1 MLLGV
6 YLATPTPDSDKKDI
20 NTTTSNSSDDE
31 SIPSNIS
38 SGSSIK
44 YKNKTEKL
52 ARSADNKGTG
62 YKSFRADSPTKSPS
76 KNAIKFLPNGR
87 KSPTKS
93 PVKLD
98 TNSETSSR
106 GQIITSRRD
115 RSGGRV
121 LESNLNAGG
130 YSSNTH
136 QNQNT
141 KQNTSYTEK
150 SWSSQSWRVRNKLHC

>member
-1 MLLGV
+1 MLLSV
-6 YLATPTPDSDKKDI
+6 YLATPTPDSDKKHI

-52 ARSADNKGTG
+52 ARSDDSKGHG

-98 TNSETSSR
+98 PNSETSRSH
-106 GQIITSRRD
+106 IITSRRD

-121 LESNLNAGG
+121 LESNSNAGG

-141 KQNTSYTEK
+141 KQNTSYIEK
-150 SWSSQSWRVRNKLHC
+150 SWSSQSWRVRFKFHC

>member
-52 ARSADNKGTG
+52 ARSDDNKGTG

-98 TNSETSSR
+98 TNSETSR

-136 QNQNT
+136 QNQNI